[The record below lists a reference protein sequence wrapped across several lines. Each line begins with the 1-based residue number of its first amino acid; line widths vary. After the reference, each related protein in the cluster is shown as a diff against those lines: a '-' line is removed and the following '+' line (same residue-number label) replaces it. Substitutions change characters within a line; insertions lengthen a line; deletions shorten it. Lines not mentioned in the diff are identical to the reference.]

1 MDSDLIITIIQVH
14 LSSRNKRPN
23 NKAPLLAARVKT
35 GGLFIV
41 MYVFV
46 NASINVP
53 RHMCRGQ
60 RATLRSLLSLSTT
73 GFGD

>member
-23 NKAPLLAARVKT
+23 NKAPLLAAQVKT